1 VTDTLEK
8 TFSTTL
14 SDEDYIAFKI
24 WIKSIL
30 KTGSATVEFIKK
42 DGAERKMLCTL
53 DPELVPGL
61 AIEENKKEKTRKVSE
76 EALAVYDLE
85 ANAWRSFRYDS
96 VKGVT
101 INIGADDETE

>member
-61 AIEENKKEKTRKVSE
+61 AIEENKKEKIRKVSE
-76 EALAVYDLE
+76 EELAVYDLE